1 MDSLRNKTVIIT
13 GGTRGIGNACC
24 GAFAGAGVKLVI
36 VYHQSNSD
44 SLIEKLDAMKVEYI
58 TIKADIKQYDNC
70 QSVIQKTLERFGEL
84 DIIINNAGVVQDKTL
99 FMMKNEEWDL
109 VLDTNLKGTYNMT
122 KAAITTMM
130 KNRKGCIVNISS
142 ISGTNG
148 MAGQTNYS
156 ASKAGIIGFSKA
168 LAKEVAGFNIR
179 VNTVCPGYI
188 DTEMLH
194 RLDNKDEIKES
205 IPLKR
210 WGTPSE
216 VADLCLFLASD
227 KAQYITGETIKI
239 DGGLTI

>member
-24 GAFAGAGVKLVI
+24 GAFADAGVKLVI
-36 VYHQSNSD
+36 VYHQNNSD
-44 SLIEKLDAMKVEYI
+44 ALIEKLDAMEVEYI

-70 QSVIQKTLERFGEL
+70 QRVIQKTLERFGEL

-130 KNRKGCIVNISS
+130 KNRKGCILNISS

-210 WGTPSE
+210 WGTSTE